1 MTLTDLT
8 SDGHPASSSDI
19 TDSAI
24 AVNHDADQLLV
35 GYDYD
40 LPAAQIAQNPAIPRD
55 SARLLVVDTA
65 EHRHCVFRDLP
76 SQLQPG
82 DRLVFN
88 NTRVIPARLFG
99 RRSTGQSVEVLLVEK
114 QPHQC
119 WLALVKPGKRLK
131 PGACIEFGTVEQPSL
146 SATVLAIDP
155 TTGGRILQFH
165 LPAGESLE
173 QYLHQLGQI
182 PFPPYIKASQAHPD
196 QYQTIYATQPGAI
209 AAPTAG
215 LHFTPALLDRLQAQG
230 IDHSFITL
238 HVGVG
243 TFRPVEADRITTH
256 TMHAEWV
263 EVPVETVQQIRQT
276 QAQGGRVIAVGTTV
290 ARALEGVAQ
299 TGKLHPYEGKINL
312 FIYPPYTWRVVDG
325 LITNFH
331 LPCSSLLMLVSA
343 LVGRERLMALYK
355 MAIAHQY
362 RFYSFG
368 DAMLI
373 LPTARNCSKAQPL

>member
-40 LPAAQIAQNPAIPRD
+40 LPTAQIAQNPAIPRD

-76 SQLQPG
+76 NQLQPG

-373 LPTARNCSKAQPL
+373 LPTATNCSKAQPL